1 MAGVGD
7 LASCDGGF
15 KGQTIRFV
23 TTLSPSDDV
32 WPAAPDDES
41 GAREQEQV
49 PGVTRQRQESRE
61 GTRLVIAG
69 SD

>member
-23 TTLSPSDDV
+23 TTPSPSD
-32 WPAAPDDES
+32 DDES

-49 PGVTRQRQESRE
+49 PGVTRQRQR
-61 GTRLVIAG
+61 GHA
-69 SD
+69 